1 MSRAP
6 ESSAAS
12 ASIDNE
18 FFMRED
24 TEWLHP
30 MLLLAGALFTV
41 AFGIAAGWYGGAW
54 LQTLQAGTELQRSS
68 ERVHARLDEIISET
82 IGVFE
87 SLDGLPLRHCSDEM
101 LLEMRTHLF
110 EARFL
115 KDIGGLQD
123 RALVCSTALGRLDQ
137 PLRSGLPDLE
147 LSGLVGLRLDRS
159 VLASTRLRT
168 MVIERKNFNAL
179 VDPRHVSDL
188 VTSLGNTEI
197 FLRAASDADHT
208 WQAFEATGQERLP
221 LLNRSRHPGLG
232 NTHCDDDTGLCILL
246 HHLPDGSAVGQRET
260 RLVISTLGGG
270 LGLAFFL
277 GALSLNR
284 QRNTPEQALR
294 RAIRHGDIK
303 AVFQPIISLPD
314 HELFGFEA
322 LARWNDNN
330 KRTIPPEQFIALAE
344 NSGLIN
350 QISALMIR
358 LIGEELGD
366 WLAESEHRH
375 IAINIAPSEL
385 SDPGLLRNLQKHL
398 LNRGVKPGQIVLEIT
413 ERTMLES
420 EAAGRQ
426 IEALTRHGFAVY
438 ADDFGVGYCGLGYLN
453 ELDMDGIKISQSF
466 TAAVA
471 TDSPKATLVPRI
483 IEMAHELGLRVIIEG
498 VETERQ
504 CQTLSELGPVMA
516 QGWYFAREMPAD
528 EVISRFS

>member
-1 MSRAP
+1 MSRAS

-18 FFMRED
+18 FFTRDD
-24 TEWLHP
+24 TDWLHP
-30 MLLLAGALFTV
+30 MLLLAGALVTV
-41 AFGIAAGWYGGAW
+41 VLGIAAGWYGGAW
-54 LQTLQAGTELQRSS
+54 LQKLQAVTELQRSS

-82 IGVFE
+82 TGVFE
-87 SLDGLPLRHCSDEM
+87 SLDELPLRHCSDEM

-123 RALVCSTALGRLDQ
+123 RALICSTALGRLDQ
-137 PLRSGLPDLE
+137 PLRSGLPDLQLPE
-147 LSGLVGLRLDRS
+147 LIGLRLDRS

-168 MVIERKNFNAL
+168 MVIEQENFNAL

-197 FLRAASDADHT
+197 FLRAASDRGNS
-208 WQAFEATGQERLP
+208 WQAFEASGQERLSS
-221 LLNRSRHPGLG
+221 LHRSRFPGLG
-232 NTHCDDDTGLCILL
+232 NTSCNDDNGLCILL
-246 HHLPDGSAVGQRET
+246 HHLPDNTGAGQRET

-284 QRNTPEQALR
+284 QRNMPEQALR
-294 RAIRHGDIK
+294 RAIRQGDIK

-330 KRTIPPEQFIALAE
+330 KRAIPPDQFIALAE
-344 NSGLIN
+344 SSGLIN

-358 LIGEELGD
+358 HIGEELGE
-366 WLAESEHRH
+366 WLAESGHRH

-385 SDPGLLRNLQKHL
+385 ADPSLLENLQKHL
-398 LNRGVKPGQIVLEIT
+398 LDRGVNAGQIVLEIT

-420 EAAGRQ
+420 ESAGRQ
-426 IEALTRHGFAVY
+426 IEALTRLGFAVY

-471 TDSPKATLVPRI
+471 TESPKATLVPRI
-483 IEMAHELGLRVIIEG
+483 VEMAHELGLRVIIEG

-516 QGWYFAREMPAD
+516 QGWYFARELPAD
-528 EVISRFS
+528 EVIRRFS